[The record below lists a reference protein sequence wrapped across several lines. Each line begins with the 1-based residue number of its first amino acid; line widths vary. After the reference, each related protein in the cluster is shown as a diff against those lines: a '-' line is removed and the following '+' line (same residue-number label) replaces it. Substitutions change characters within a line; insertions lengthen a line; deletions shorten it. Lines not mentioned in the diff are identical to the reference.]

1 MDHFNLA
8 KPSFL
13 LTPYIKHY
21 WSIENTGK
29 PDDQYVQR
37 IIPSGMIEMIFYI
50 YSRPRILDGCK
61 DFSENV
67 ILSGHQKDFYDLQCN
82 GNITVFSVVFRPE
95 GLMKFFNIPLNE
107 LYNKNIPLKYLTG
120 RFEQNIYS
128 GILDNVSF
136 KKRVEIIENYLTCLL
151 QANKN
156 SFDFKRINHAVNIIR
171 QSHGKISIETIA
183 SEVCLS
189 RKQFE
194 RKFTE
199 YVGATP
205 KQYLKTIR
213 LQLSL
218 FLKSRNRTL
227 SLTELAFDC
236 GYYDQ
241 AHFINEFKFQTGL
254 TPKQYFDNNESY
266 SDFFDDPTTVNPVN
280 L

>member
-8 KPSFL
+8 KPSVFL
-13 LTPYIKHY
+13 QPFIKHY

-29 PDDQYVQR
+29 PEDKYVQR

-50 YSRPRILDGCK
+50 YSRPTILDDTK
-61 DFSENV
+61 NFSENV
-67 ILSGHQKDFYDLQCN
+67 ILSGHQKEFYDLQCN
-82 GNITVFSVVFRPE
+82 GNLAVFSVVFRPE

-107 LYNKNIPLKYLTG
+107 LYNKNIPLKFIND
-120 RFEQNIYS
+120 RFEQSIHTR
-128 GILDNVSF
+128 ILDNNSF
-136 KKRVEIIENYLTCLL
+136 QKRIGIIENYLTGILFE
-151 QANKN
+151 NIN
-156 SFDFKRINHAVNIIR
+156 NFEFKRINHAVNIIR
-171 QSHGKISIETIA
+171 QSQGIISIETIA

-218 FLKSRNRTL
+218 FLKARNRAL

-241 AHFINEFKFQTGL
+241 SHFINEFKFQTGL
-254 TPKQYFDNNESY
+254 TPRQYFDNNESY
-266 SDFFDDPTTVNPVN
+266 SDFFDDPFPGTMCT

>member
-50 YSRPRILDGCK
+50 YSRPRILDGSK

-107 LYNKNIPLKYLTG
+107 LYNKNIPLKFINN
-120 RFEQNIYS
+120 RFEQSIYTRIQDS
-128 GILDNVSF
+128 SSF
-136 KKRVEIIENYLTCLL
+136 NERIGIIENYLADLL
-151 QANKN
+151 CENIN
-156 SFDFKRINHAVNIIR
+156 NFEFKRINHAVNLIM
-171 QSHGKISIETIA
+171 QSQGKVSIDLLA

-194 RKFTE
+194 RKFAE
-199 YVGATP
+199 YIGASP

-218 FLKSRNRTL
+218 FLKARNRTL
-227 SLTELAFDC
+227 SLTGLAFDC

-241 AHFINEFKFQTGL
+241 SHFINEFKFQTGL

-266 SDFFDDPTTVNPVN
+266 SDFFG
-280 L
+280 